1 MHLTKQELN
10 NSSRRNSIID
20 FCQSS
25 LPYTGIGCTMF
36 HFVTINHPDEAK
48 EQKRQTALRQ
58 HAIRRGIRE
67 RKGKSAKKTDKAG
80 FDEVE
85 EGNKSTRG
93 ESSRAD
99 MLRVAR
105 PIDAGFMEP
114 FDALYGSGEQLR
126 TLVNRSMN
134 S

>member
-1 MHLTKQELN
+1 
-10 NSSRRNSIID
+10 
-20 FCQSS
+20 
-25 LPYTGIGCTMF
+25 MF

-58 HAIRRGIRE
+58 HAIRRGIRN
-67 RKGKSAKKTDKAG
+67 RQGRSAKKTEKAVS
-80 FDEVE
+80 EKAE
-85 EGNKSTRG
+85 ENNERTRDGSST
-93 ESSRAD
+93 AD

-114 FDALYGSGEQLR
+114 FDALYGSGKQLR
-126 TLVNRSMN
+126 TLVDRSRR